1 MICKKGTKCTSVIL
15 FVTASNTECDQAFN
29 DFCIDLDWLVLDEI
43 EIIFPAEDD
52 D

>member
-1 MICKKGTKCTSVIL
+1 MYECRKFITS
-15 FVTASNTECDQAFN
+15 SNIDSDQAFN
-29 DFCIDLDWLVLDEI
+29 DFCIDLDWLVLEEI

>member
-1 MICKKGTKCTSVIL
+1 MLPFAISYFLEYMIP
-15 FVTASNTECDQAFN
+15 TAMLL
-29 DFCIDLDWLVLDEI
+29 IGLDWLVLEEI